1 MATERDWRARV
12 PDGMWVKCENPECAQ
27 LLYTKELERN
37 LKVCSQC
44 GYHFRLSAR
53 QRISITL
60 DPDSFTETDTE
71 LVTVNPLG
79 MQGYEQKLQRHRAR
93 TGEMEAAVVG
103 TGTIAGYPVAIGV
116 TDPFFTVGSM
126 GSVVGEK
133 LARCIERARDTR
145 CPCILISGS
154 GAGARMEEGLLS
166 LMQMA
171 KTAAAIGRLR
181 EAGQLCVTVLTN
193 PTMAGVYASWA
204 SLGDIII
211 AEPGAM
217 VGFAGQRVVKGT
229 KSGLGAEAQSAEF
242 QHEHGM
248 VDRIVP
254 RSEMRSLLERL
265 VRMAY
270 AAPLR
275 RGAAVEV

>member
-12 PDGMWVKCENPECAQ
+12 PDGMWVKCENPSCAQ
-27 LLYTKELERN
+27 LLYKKELDRN
-37 LKVCSQC
+37 LMVCSQC

-53 QRISITL
+53 QRIDITL
-60 DPDSFTETDTE
+60 DPDSFEETDTE
-71 LVTVNPLG
+71 LVTLNPLG
-79 MQGYEQKLQRHRAR
+79 MEGYEQKLKRHRAR

-103 TGTIAGYPVAIGV
+103 TGTIIGKPVTIGI
-116 TDPFFTVGSM
+116 TNPFFTVGSM

-133 LARCIERARDTR
+133 MARCVERAGDMG

-154 GAGARMEEGLLS
+154 GAGARMEEGILS

-171 KTAAAIGRLR
+171 KTSAAIGRLR
-181 EAGQLCVTVLTN
+181 EAGQLCVTILTN

-204 SLGDIII
+204 SLGDMIL

-254 RSEMRSLLERL
+254 RPEMRTFLERV
-265 VRMAY
+265 VRMTY

-275 RGAAVEV
+275 REVPLEV

>member
-1 MATERDWRARV
+1 
-12 PDGMWVKCENPECAQ
+12 MWLKCENPSCAQ
-27 LLYTKELERN
+27 LLYVKELERN
-37 LKVCSQC
+37 LMVCAQC
-44 GYHFRLSAR
+44 GYHFRLTAR
-53 QRISITL
+53 QRIRITA
-60 DPDSFTETDTE
+60 DPDSFEETDTD
-71 LVTVNPLG
+71 LVTLNPLD
-79 MQGYEQKLQRHRAR
+79 MDGYEQKLARHRAK
-93 TGEMEAAVVG
+93 TGETEAAIVG
-103 TGTIAGYPVAIGV
+103 RAAVSGHPITLGI

-133 LARCIERARDTR
+133 IARCVEHANEMR

-154 GAGARMEEGLLS
+154 GAGARMEEGILS

-171 KTAAAIGRLR
+171 KTSAAIGRLR
-181 EAGQLCVTVLTN
+181 RAGQLCVTILTN

-204 SLGDIII
+204 SLGDIIL

-229 KSGLGAEAQSAEF
+229 KSGLGAEAQSSEF

-254 RSEMRSLLERL
+254 RGDMRPILERL
-265 VRMAY
+265 IAMAY
-270 AAPLR
+270 AAPRR
-275 RGAAVEV
+275 RGVAS

>member
-1 MATERDWRARV
+1 MTARPDWRARV
-12 PDGMWVKCENPECAQ
+12 PDGMWAKCENPSCAQ
-27 LLYTKELERN
+27 LLYVKELERN
-37 LKVCSQC
+37 LMVCGQC
-44 GYHFRLSAR
+44 GYHFRLTAR
-53 QRISITL
+53 QRVKITA
-60 DPDSFTETDTE
+60 DADSFEETDTD
-71 LVTVNPLG
+71 LVTLNPLD
-79 MQGYEQKLQRHRAR
+79 MEGYDQKLARHRAK
-93 TGEMEAAVVG
+93 TGETEAAIVG
-103 TGTIAGYPVAIGV
+103 RATVAGYPITLGI

-133 LARCIERARDTR
+133 IARCVEHANEMR

-154 GAGARMEEGLLS
+154 GAGARMEEGILS

-171 KTAAAIGRLR
+171 KTSAAIGRLR
-181 EAGQLCVTVLTN
+181 AAGQLCITILTD

-204 SLGDIII
+204 SLGDVIL

-229 KSGLGAEAQSAEF
+229 RSGLGAEAQSSEF

-248 VDRIVP
+248 VDRIIP
-254 RSEMRSLLERL
+254 RGDMRPTLERL
-265 VRMAY
+265 VALAY

-275 RGAAVEV
+275 RGAAP